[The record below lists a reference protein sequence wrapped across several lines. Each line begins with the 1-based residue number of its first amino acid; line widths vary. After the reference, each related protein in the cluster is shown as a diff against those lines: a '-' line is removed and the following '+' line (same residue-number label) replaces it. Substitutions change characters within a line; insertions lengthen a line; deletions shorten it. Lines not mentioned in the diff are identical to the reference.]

1 MITIEG
7 TVSEILGYPLLFLIK
22 EASNP
27 AVRAP
32 INAAG
37 GRRHMCEINKF
48 KPECIAMAP
57 INAAVA
63 AHRMR
68 TVEHDRE
75 TEYSAKA
82 CNHTEN
88 QTGSST

>member
-32 INAAG
+32 INAAAAG
-37 GRRHMCEINKF
+37 GICVKSTSSSRSVL
-48 KPECIAMAP
+48 AMAP
-57 INAAVA
+57 INAA
-63 AHRMR
+63 
-68 TVEHDRE
+68 E
-75 TEYSAKA
+75 KA
-82 CNHTEN
+82 FLGQKMILRDTWMISGHIWMIRKN
-88 QTGSST
+88 QRKVR

>member
-32 INAAG
+32 INAAAAG
-37 GRRHMCEINKF
+37 GICVKSTSSSRSVL
-48 KPECIAMAP
+48 AMAP

-63 AHRMR
+63 A
-68 TVEHDRE
+68 T
-75 TEYSAKA
+75 AP
-82 CNHTEN
+82 
-88 QTGSST
+88 